1 MPIDKGEAQM
11 VRKKNRLLVA
21 AALALI
27 VAAGCSSSS
36 KSGTSSPTTGGSSS
50 PTSGGGSG
58 GGKTYTVGVLTDLT
72 GLGATNSFTLPKG
85 VQAGIGRASREGY
98 TIKYVTVDT
107 GTSPTGALTGAQK
120 LVEQDHVF
128 AVIANSALTFAAAPY
143 LKSKG
148 IPVIGAGV
156 DSSEWATNPNM
167 FSIIGVAD
175 YNKIYSNPGQFFKMV
190 GVTNLASLGYSI
202 SPSSSLTAKSHAAS
216 AQQYGIKVGYLNA
229 QFPFGGTNTGPAVLA
244 MKSAG
249 VDGFDGAIQTNTVFA
264 IINDLRNAGVTVK
277 ALMATG
283 YGGDLVQGGPGA
295 VQAAQGVYFLT
306 AFEPVEM
313 NTAATKQLQSDLK
326 QYANVPTGVPT
337 FAEYQGYVSMDAFV
351 QGLKAAGANP
361 TQASLINALLGMTA
375 YQGAGLWG
383 THTLSFAMADRGK
396 QSGVDNCWW
405 ITQFQGQS
413 FHLVS
418 GMDPLCGKVL
428 PGSVH

>member
-11 VRKKNRLLVA
+11 VHKKNRLLVA
-21 AALALI
+21 AAVALI

-36 KSGTSSPTTGGSSS
+36 KSGTTS
-50 PTSGGGSG
+50 PTSGGGGSG

-72 GLGATNSFTLPKG
+72 GPAATNAFTIPKG
-85 VQAGIGRASREGY
+85 VQAGIGRASKEGY

-107 GTSPTGALTGAQK
+107 GTSPAGALNGAHK

-143 LKSKG
+143 LKSQG

-156 DSSEWATNPNM
+156 DASEWATDPNM

-249 VDGFDGAIQTNTVFA
+249 VNGFDGAVETQTVFA
-264 IINDLRNAGVTVK
+264 IINDLKNAGVTVK

-306 AFEPVEM
+306 SFEPVEM
-313 NTAATKQLQSDLK
+313 NTAATKQIQSDLK
-326 QYANVPTGVPT
+326 AYAGVSTAPT
-337 FAEYQGYVSMDAFV
+337 FAEYQGYVSIDTFV
-351 QGLKAAGANP
+351 QGLKAAGSNP

-383 THTLSFAMADRGK
+383 GHTLSFAMADRGK

-405 ITQFQGQS
+405 ITQFQGQT

>member
-1 MPIDKGEAQM
+1 MAH
-11 VRKKNRLLVA
+11 KKNRLLVA
-21 AALALI
+21 AAVALI

-36 KSGTSSPTTGGSSS
+36 KSGSSTATTGGGSSA
-50 PTSGGGSG
+50 TSGGG
-58 GGKTYTVGVLTDLT
+58 GGKTYTVGILTDLT
-72 GLGATNSFTLPKG
+72 GPAATNAFTIPKG
-85 VQAGIGRASREGY
+85 VQAGIGLASREGY

-107 GTSPTGALTGAQK
+107 GTSPTGALNGAHK
-120 LVEQDHVF
+120 LIEQDHVF

-175 YNKIYSNPGQFFKMV
+175 YNKIYSNAGQFFKMV
-190 GVTNLASLGYSI
+190 GVTNLAALGYSI

-249 VDGFDGAIQTNTVFA
+249 VNGFDGAVETQTVFA
-264 IINDLRNAGVTVK
+264 IINDLRDAGVTVK

-295 VQAAQGVYFLT
+295 VQSAQGVYFLT

-313 NTAATKQLQSDLK
+313 KTAATQQLQSDLK

-337 FAEYQGYVSMDAFV
+337 FAEYQGYVSMDLFV

-375 YQGAGLWG
+375 YKGAGLWG

-396 QSGVDNCWW
+396 QSGVDGCWW

-413 FHLVS
+413 FHVVS
-418 GMDPLCGKVL
+418 GMAPLCGKVL
-428 PGSVH
+428 PGTVH

>member
-1 MPIDKGEAQM
+1 MAH
-11 VRKKNRLLVA
+11 KKNRLLVA
-21 AALALI
+21 AAVALI

-36 KSGTSSPTTGGSSS
+36 KSGSSSATTGGGSSA
-50 PTSGGGSG
+50 TSGGGSN
-58 GGKTYTVGVLTDLT
+58 GGKTYTVGILTDLT
-72 GLGATNSFTLPKG
+72 GPAATNAFTIPKG
-85 VQAGIGRASREGY
+85 VQAGIGRASKEGY

-107 GTSPTGALTGAQK
+107 ATSPAGALTGAHK

-156 DSSEWATNPNM
+156 DASEWATNPNM

-249 VDGFDGAIQTNTVFA
+249 VNGFDGAVETQTVFA
-264 IINDLRNAGVTVK
+264 IINDLKNAGVTVK

-306 AFEPVEM
+306 SFEPVEM
-313 NTAATKQLQSDLK
+313 NTAATQQIQSDLK
-326 QYANVPTGVPT
+326 TYAGVSTAPT
-337 FAEYQGYVSMDAFV
+337 FAEYQGYVSIDTFV
-351 QGLKAAGANP
+351 QGLKAAGSNP

-375 YQGAGLWG
+375 YKGAGLWG

-405 ITQFQGQS
+405 ITQFQGQK